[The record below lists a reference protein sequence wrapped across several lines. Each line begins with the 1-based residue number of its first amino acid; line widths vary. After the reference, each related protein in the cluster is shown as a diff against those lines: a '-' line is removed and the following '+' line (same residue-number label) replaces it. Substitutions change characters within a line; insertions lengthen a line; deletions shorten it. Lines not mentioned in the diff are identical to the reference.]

1 MSRRLTN
8 ALPLLLLALAPVAT
22 AEQASATEVWS
33 GRTFSFT
40 KLDGADWTLA
50 ENQDR
55 ITPNVWITRQNYQG
69 IFNIAV
75 EPGYVFGSP
84 TGTEW
89 ATGNAVDHA
98 SLTFAN
104 WVTWAA
110 GNPPGT
116 VGVDAVVHLIAD
128 DIYCDIRIDDWT
140 GPSGGGGFTYTRA
153 VAPVGAVQPGV
164 TAFSLRGFLSNPVR
178 SDATVEFS
186 LPDAAPAILEV
197 LDVAG
202 RRIARHDVGV
212 LGAGVHRL
220 AIPEV
225 AALGP
230 GLVFVRLARGD
241 RALVTRGTRLR

>member
-1 MSRRLTN
+1 MPRRLTN
-8 ALPLLLLALAPVAT
+8 ALPLLLLALLPAAS
-22 AEQASATEVWS
+22 AEPACATEVWS
-33 GRTFSFT
+33 GRTFTFT
-40 KLDGADWTLA
+40 KPDGVDWRLE

-75 EPGYVFGSP
+75 EPGYVYGSP

-89 ATGNAVDHA
+89 ATGDAVDHA

-104 WVTWAA
+104 WVTWAG

-116 VGVDAVVHLIAD
+116 VGVNAVVHLIAD
-128 DIYCDIRIDDWT
+128 DIYCDIRVDAWT

-153 VAPVGAVQPGV
+153 VKPVGAVPPGV
-164 TAFSLRGFLSNPVR
+164 AAFSLRGFVTNPFR
-178 SDATVEFS
+178 SDATIEFA
-186 LPDAAPAILEV
+186 LPDAAPAMLEV

-202 RRIARHDVGV
+202 RRIATQDVGV
-212 LGAGVHRL
+212 LGAGAHRL
-220 AIPEV
+220 TIPEV

-230 GLVFVRLARGD
+230 GLVFVRLVRGD
-241 RALVTRGTRLR
+241 RTLVARGTRLR